1 MRMTTAF
8 LCSTLFL
15 LAASAFTAGQAQAQ
29 ATTPLPQLSSS
40 LISPS
45 QAAPWDEA
53 RWNNELAAMKQVGM
67 SSLVLTAS
75 ISDSTAYQT
84 GSHLGAKTAYYPTTV
99 SGYQRASIAGT
110 PVDVVGAALK
120 SAKSFGIT
128 VWLGLQVDNTTWFG
142 SGQIDPAWLANQA
155 ALAGSIAQDLWAQ
168 YGSEYQDTIA
178 GWYVPYENNNYDAV
192 VSGSLNRP
200 MIMHTF
206 FSQLSTAIDAV
217 HSGTFQPQKPIMISP
232 FYFSAL
238 ANSSDYQEFWRI
250 SLAGTS
256 IDVVALQ
263 AYADLTNSYQE
274 TDNARASMVSQW
286 TAAVARGVAEAGS
299 GAQTWANIEL
309 FQSNPNIG
317 AATMK
322 YALVAIQ
329 AAAPYVSAFT
339 SFSFSSHWS
348 PWAIGYNWF
357 SAAYQDYLNTG
368 SQPPAAVQAPS
379 AATSKVSDSSNLKIS
394 WQIPSSGKYH
404 VVYFEI
410 FSTGPASQRVFTAS
424 WDSNSLTIP
433 ASIGTQLAIRSVDAA
448 GNTSAF
454 STIKFLRRG

>member
-1 MRMTTAF
+1 MTAAF
-8 LCSTLFL
+8 LSSTLFL
-15 LAASAFTAGQAQAQ
+15 LASFTFATAPAQA
-29 ATTPLPQLSSS
+29 ATPPPKLSSS
-40 LISPS
+40 LINPG
-45 QAAPWDEA
+45 QAVFWDES

-75 ISDSTAYQT
+75 ISDSDSFQA
-84 GSHLGAKTAYYPTTV
+84 GSSLGAKTAYYPTTV
-99 SGYQRASIAGT
+99 SGYQRAIVSGL
-110 PVDVVGAALK
+110 PVDVVGMALK
-120 SAKSFGIT
+120 SAKNFGLT
-128 VWLGLQVDNTTWFG
+128 VWLGLQVDNATWFS
-142 SGQIDPAWLANQA
+142 SGQIDPNWLASQA
-155 ALAGSIAQDLWAQ
+155 SLAGNIAQDLWSQ
-168 YGSEYQDTIA
+168 YGPEYQSTIA

-200 MIMHTF
+200 MIMHSF
-206 FSQLSTAIDAV
+206 FSQLSVALDAV
-217 HSGTFQPQKPIMISP
+217 SSGALQPQKPIMISP

-286 TAAVARGVAEAGS
+286 TAAVSRGVAEAGN

-357 SAAYQDYLNTG
+357 NAAYQDYLGSG
-368 SQPPAAVQAPS
+368 SQPPATVQAPT
-379 AATSKVSDSSNLKIS
+379 AATSKVSNSSNLKIS
-394 WQIPSSGKYH
+394 WQIPNSGKYH
-404 VVYFEI
+404 LVYFEI

-424 WDSNSLTIP
+424 WDSNSITIP

-454 STIKFLRRG
+454 STIKFSRRG